1 MKLKNVSIILA
12 FLLIC
17 SGCSFDQINKEN
29 ILSFFKKSQP
39 VKNTPEALYSRGTA
53 EYQNGNYK
61 KARSFYTRLKEEHPL
76 HEMAILADLGIADS
90 YFSDK
95 EYIEAEAAYRDFT
108 TFYPTNENVPYALY
122 QMGMCHYLEVGAIDR
137 DQTEVINARRA
148 FERLVSRYPQSK
160 FSILAEKMIRD
171 CKTKIAEHEFYVGN
185 FYFKQKKYAAALQRF
200 ETVAR
205 DYSGVGLDLKV
216 ESYIAETKKRLAEE
230 EKVKQLKEEKAKA
243 KSNAKAEAKAKEET
257 KSETKADAE
266 SEAKAK
272 TEAQD
277 KKTATP

>member
-39 VKNTPEALYSRGTA
+39 VKNTPEALYSRGTT

-122 QMGMCHYLEVGAIDR
+122 QMGMCHYLEIGAIDR
-137 DQTEVINARRA
+137 DQTEVINAKRA

-160 FSILAEKMIRD
+160 FSILAEKKIRD

-200 ETVAR
+200 EIIAR
-205 DYSGVGLDLKV
+205 EYSGVGLDLKV

-230 EKVKQLKEEKAKA
+230 EKSKQLKEEKAKA
-243 KSNAKAEAKAKEET
+243 KSNAKAEAKAKEEA
-257 KSETKADAE
+257 KSEIKADAE
-266 SEAKAK
+266 SEAK
-272 TEAQD
+272 TEAKD
-277 KKTATP
+277 KKAANP